1 MSEKL
6 RTKYLDALKERDV
19 ALYEQKRVRH
29 DYDAY
34 VKQNDQVISKIENV
48 YLDKIIKYD

>member
-19 ALYEQKRVRH
+19 ALYEQKRIRH

-34 VKQNDQVISKIENV
+34 VKQNDQVISIIENV
-48 YLDKIIKYD
+48 YLNNILRND